1 MKFQF
6 QEVFQ
11 RPEKMAKESMM
22 RILKTLK
29 IVLVL
34 LILSALPAYA
44 GWVETTQGDVSYY
57 GNGLLKQVPSPEAG
71 GPESIM
77 NFAKGTVTLVDHGS
91 RTFTTFKFEEFCE
104 FIKQMYAGMPPDT
117 LAQMKQMN
125 EATPKPNVSVQKIGK
140 GETIAGYATTKYQV
154 TNNGQLE
161 RTVWIAEDAQI
172 AKFISSYWDQAMN
185 SLKKMS
191 RCEDLGLTGEAVD
204 TSPAYLGLMK
214 EGWLMMEEV
223 VDEDSVS
230 GESAPV
236 EELVEENLPASTFE
250 IPQGYKK
257 VPLAQFNMG
266 DQ

>member
-1 MKFQF
+1 
-6 QEVFQ
+6 
-11 RPEKMAKESMM
+11 MAKESMM

-44 GWVETTQGDVSYY
+44 GWVETTQGAVSYY
-57 GNGLLKQVPSPEAG
+57 GNGLLKQVPSAEEE
-71 GPESIM
+71 GPETIM
-77 NFAKGTVTLVDHGS
+77 DFAKGNVTMVDHGS
-91 RTFTTFKFEEFCE
+91 RTYTTFKFEEFCE
-104 FIKQMYAGMPPDT
+104 FIKMMYAGMPPDM
-117 LAQMKQMN
+117 LAQVKQMN
-125 EATPKPNVSVQKIGK
+125 EARPKPNVTVKKIGK

-161 RTVWIAEDAQI
+161 RTVWIAEDARF
-172 AKFISSYWDQAMN
+172 KSFISSYWDQATD
-185 SLKKMS
+185 SIKKMN
-191 RCEDLGLTGEAVD
+191 RCDELGIRSEEVD
-204 TSPAYLGLMK
+204 TSPAYVGLTK
-214 EGWLMMEEV
+214 GGWLMMEEV
-223 VDEDSVS
+223 VDEDSVA

-250 IPQGYKK
+250 VPQGYKK